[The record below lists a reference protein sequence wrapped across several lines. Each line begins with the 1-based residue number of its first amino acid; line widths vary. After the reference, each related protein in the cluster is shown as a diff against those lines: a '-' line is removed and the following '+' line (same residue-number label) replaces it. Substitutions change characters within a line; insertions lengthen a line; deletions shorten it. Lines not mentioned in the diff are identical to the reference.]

1 MVRMIP
7 GVCSNFNAKAS
18 TESVFH
24 PSVILRSFYE
34 SHNGG
39 SYVAL
44 SYHIKTNRFFSTF
57 KHVPMKCTYFHLQVT
72 TRFALRGQ
80 NCTGQN
86 NSVQTE
92 QPIWKQKSD
101 VVGPAICRCTWTSD
115 MIGTLRRDPY
125 HAD

>member
-1 MVRMIP
+1 MIP

-44 SYHIKTNRFFSTF
+44 SYHIKTNKIF
-57 KHVPMKCTYFHLQVT
+57 FHLQART
-72 TRFALRGQ
+72 SEMCLLPLTGLRYADRTALAKITQCKRNSRYGNKSLMLLARRFADAPGL
-80 NCTGQN
+80 
-86 NSVQTE
+86 QT
-92 QPIWKQKSD
+92 
-101 VVGPAICRCTWTSD
+101 
-115 MIGTLRRDPY
+115 
-125 HAD
+125 